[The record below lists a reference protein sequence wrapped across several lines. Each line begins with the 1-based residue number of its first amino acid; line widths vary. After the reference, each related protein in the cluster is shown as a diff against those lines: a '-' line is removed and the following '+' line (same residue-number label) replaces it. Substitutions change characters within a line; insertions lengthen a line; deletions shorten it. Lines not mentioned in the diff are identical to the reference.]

1 MNDLAVVSNLTN
13 ADRQKFLGGS
23 DIAALYGLTKWAT
36 PLSVYMDKVQGKQP
50 EDPAKAKIFAR
61 GKRLEPV
68 VIGMC
73 VEEFNL
79 VVTGTNQRYSYG
91 PHPFMSCEIDFEF
104 EVTPELQAMFPPLQ
118 LVPTGSIQN
127 ADVKT
132 VHPFAA
138 HEWGD
143 AQTDEV
149 PAYYGAQ
156 FMWGLGITGR
166 DVCMCAALFGADDL
180 VIYFVF
186 RDDDVI
192 QEMRQRALSFW
203 EGHVV
208 AQVPPE
214 PVNMDDFHR
223 LYLKRNGQPVNIDS
237 MTESLLA
244 ELKAHKDRAK
254 LESDKADEL
263 EFQVAMRIRNAFD
276 IIDPEIDPKPEK
288 LELVAGG
295 KVLATWNRTRG
306 AHLDQKTLGQDLPEV
321 KLKYTKEHFYRVMRF
336 KKPKGE

>member
-23 DIAALYGLTKWAT
+23 DIAALYGLSKWAT
-36 PLSVYMDKVQGKQP
+36 PLSVYMDKVVGKQP
-50 EDPAKAKIFAR
+50 EDPAKAKVFAR

-73 VEEFNL
+73 VEEFGL
-79 VVTGTNQRYSYG
+79 VVTNTNQRYNYG

-104 EVTPELQAMFPPLQ
+104 EVTEELQAMFPPLQ

-132 VHPFAA
+132 VHPFVAKD
-138 HEWGD
+138 WGE

-156 FMWGLGITGR
+156 FMWGLGVTGR

-186 RDDDVI
+186 RDDEVI
-192 QEMRQRALSFW
+192 AEMRQRAMNFW
-203 EGHVV
+203 EKHVI

-223 LYLKRNGQPVNIDS
+223 LYLKRNGQPVEIDS
-237 MTESLLA
+237 MTETMLA
-244 ELKAHKDRAK
+244 EMKADKDRMKVLEAK
-254 LESDKADEL
+254 IEEKEY
-263 EFQVAMRIRNAFD
+263 QIAMRIRHAFD
-276 IIDPEIDPKPEK
+276 IIDPAVDPKPEK
-288 LELVAGG
+288 LELIVGG
-295 KVLATWNRTRG
+295 KPVATWNRTRG
-306 AHLDQKTLGQDLPEV
+306 SHLDQKSLAVDHPDI
-321 KLKYTKEHFYRVMRF
+321 KLKYSKEHFYRAFRF
-336 KKPKGE
+336 PKPKKD